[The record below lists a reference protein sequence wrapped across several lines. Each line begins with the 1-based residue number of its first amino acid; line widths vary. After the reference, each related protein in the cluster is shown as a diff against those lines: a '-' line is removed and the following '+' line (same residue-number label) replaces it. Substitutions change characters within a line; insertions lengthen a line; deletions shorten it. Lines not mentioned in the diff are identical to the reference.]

1 MSKWQ
6 SPTSAEFSVMVS
18 VTVLLKKDILRLAI
32 LIKLVGSEGQ
42 ENFLQVL

>member
-1 MSKWQ
+1 MSTWQ
-6 SPTSAEFSVMVS
+6 SPTSAEFSVMVP

-32 LIKLVGSEGQ
+32 LIKQVGYEGQ